1 MEISFLLTADDYLM
15 FEMWFMH
22 IYARAEKHIYKWAN
36 HGYSKIKMQC
46 PPCTFQKYIICQNR
60 LLIMKIYWSSAVC
73 NPITRVKQKPFPD
86 LKLTGT
92 GNIMQFPFSSSYLL
106 TGKDREWARET
117 IWCSSCYCYEFTN
130 AQAARRHILLPAAGF
145 LSVFF
150 ILAFV
155 SKSSFQNQRF
165 STSLDT
171 FF

>member
-92 GNIMQFPFSSSYLL
+92 GNIMQFPYSHFLPLIFSQERTGSEPERLSGAAAAIVMNLQMHRLHEDIFCFLLQDFCQFSSYWPLCL
-106 TGKDREWARET
+106 
-117 IWCSSCYCYEFTN
+117 N
-130 AQAARRHILLPAAGF
+130 L
-145 LSVFF
+145 VFR
-150 ILAFV
+150 INV
-155 SKSSFQNQRF
+155 SPQV
-165 STSLDT
+165 
-171 FF
+171 